1 LAETLEL
8 IQEPPTNPTFI
19 PIFLHKFL
27 LQTASIIQMTKGRQ
41 IDREKD
47 GLLYAAEY
55 DDEEM
60 EEITHAIEEE
70 FEALDYLNRLMRAFA
85 RSVHDRATQSII
97 ESIVQDIVNLRP
109 AEGGVKWPEDGAAK

>member
-1 LAETLEL
+1 
-8 IQEPPTNPTFI
+8 
-19 PIFLHKFL
+19 
-27 LQTASIIQMTKGRQ
+27 MTKGRQ

-70 FEALDYLNRLMRAFA
+70 FEALDYLYRLMGAFA
-85 RSVHDRATQSII
+85 RFVHDRATQSII
-97 ESIVQDIVNLRP
+97 KSIVQDIFNLRP
-109 AEGGVKWPEDGAAK
+109 AEGGVRWPEDEGAMSK